1 MSTSELVKIQ
11 HIERKA
17 IIYIRQS
24 STNQVIT
31 NQESLKLQYALK
43 QRALDLGW
51 QEKNINI
58 IDSDLGITGSTV
70 EGRAGFKDLL
80 AQVTLGEVGIVLSY
94 DATRLSRNCS
104 DWYPLLDVCGIR
116 NCLIGDRDGVYDPS
130 TPNGRL
136 LLGLKGQISE
146 MELHTLKGRL
156 TAGLINKAKRGELAL
171 SLPAGFVRDKQGNV
185 FKDPNLEVQTCI
197 FLIFETFL
205 KVRSANKTLRYL
217 NNQKLTL
224 PRRNQFFDIV
234 WKNPS
239 VAAIISI
246 LKNPAYAG
254 TFVYGRTR
262 AAPKKGSLI
271 NNSRKYIASEEWKVR
286 IDNKYPAYINL
297 ETYEKIQA
305 MLKDN
310 HAEYDRNK
318 TRGIPRPGKALLHG
332 IVYCGE
338 CSHKMV
344 VQYKAGTRYLCNQLR
359 QLYGVPV
366 CQYIPADPIDDVVV
380 KTFFEVLSPIE
391 LDMYAKAMSD
401 KKQQDENLNRSKL
414 QQIERLRYQARLAE
428 RQFNQ
433 VDPDNRLVAA
443 ELERRWESAL
453 EELKQAENEFK
464 RGSIEERPALLI
476 AQKIKNAFQ
485 NVGQKMPEVWQQNIL
500 TQEQKKALLR
510 SLIDKIV
517 IHRATKDIV
526 NTRIV
531 WKGGDTTTIQIP
543 ITVGS
548 FANLSFSAE
557 AEKLIIELAKE
568 NKKDSEI
575 ADLLT
580 KKGFYSPK
588 KKFMLVSTVQRIRL
602 QNGIHHR
609 KLKSH
614 PRCMPGYLTI
624 SQLTKM
630 LGLSDRWI
638 HDRIRLGKIVVSP
651 VKVDKYEKKL
661 YLFPDTEETIKMLTD
676 FKNGII
682 RQVKFF

>member
-1 MSTSELVKIQ
+1 MNTSELVKIQ
-11 HIERKA
+11 HLERKA

-24 STNQVIT
+24 STHQVIT

-58 IDSDLGITGSTV
+58 IDSDLGITGSTI

-80 AQVTLGEVGIVLSY
+80 AQVTLGEAGIVLSY
-94 DATRLSRNCS
+94 EVTRLSRNCS

-171 SLPAGFVRDKQGNV
+171 SLPAGFIRDKQGNV
-185 FKDPNLEVQTCI
+185 FKDPNLEVQTRI
-197 FLIFETFL
+197 LLIFETFL
-205 KVRSANKTLRYL
+205 KVRSANKTLRHF
-217 NNQKLTL
+217 NNHKFTI

-234 WKNPS
+234 WKKPS
-239 VAAIISI
+239 IAAILST

-262 AAPKKGSLI
+262 ATPKKGSLI
-271 NNSRKYIASEEWKVR
+271 NNSRKYIAAEEWKVR
-286 IDNKYPAYINL
+286 IDNKYPPYINL
-297 ETYEKIQA
+297 ETYEKIQT

-338 CSHKMV
+338 CGHKMV
-344 VQYKAGTRYLCNQLR
+344 VQYKTGTRYLCNQLR

-366 CQYIPADPIDDVVV
+366 CQYIPADPIDDAVV
-380 KTFFEVLSPIE
+380 KIFFEVLSPIE

-414 QQIERLRYQARLAE
+414 QQVERLRYQARLAE

-433 VDPDNRLVAA
+433 VDPDNRLVAS

-453 EELKQAENEFK
+453 NELKQAENEFK
-464 RGSIEERPALLI
+464 RENNEEKPALLI

-500 TQEQKKALLR
+500 SQEQKKALLR

-517 IHRATKDIV
+517 IHRTTKDIV

-543 ITVGS
+543 ITVAS

-557 AEKLIIELAKE
+557 AEKLIIALAKE

-575 ADLLT
+575 ADFLT

-588 KKFMLVSTVQRIRL
+588 KKYMLVSTVLRIRL
-602 QNGIHHR
+602 KNKILYQKRN
-609 KLKSH
+609 SY
-614 PRCMPGYLTI
+614 PRRVPGYLTV
-624 SQLTKM
+624 SQLAKI
-630 LGLSDRWI
+630 LGRSVTWI
-638 HDRIRLGKIVVSP
+638 HDRVRYGKIKVNP
-651 VKVDKYEKKL
+651 IKVDKYKNKI
-661 YLFPDTEETIKMLTD
+661 YLFPDTEDTIKLFTD
-676 FKNGII
+676 LKNGII
-682 RQVKFF
+682 QELNFF